1 MKPCERSTFVRYTKG
16 LPFLSKWYTEGR
28 GIGPRGGASPYT
40 LYNTLV
46 AHSFPRATLSE
57 ICSLLGTDECPWT
70 NIRAYF
76 RAKWRLFFIY
86 STPGRVGDFDCSVG
100 SVRNGICTCEL
111 QQSKRR
117 KIGRRQ
123 NSTFTE
129 LGSYQRQRKLQKIF
143 LHGLTSGLSSSLQRK
158 TKTLSQ

>member
-1 MKPCERSTFVRYTKG
+1 MKACERSTFVRYTKG

-28 GIGPRGGASPYT
+28 GIGPRGGASPYA

-57 ICSLLGTDECPWT
+57 ICSLLGTDNVRGQISEHIFAP
-70 NIRAYF
+70 NGSYF
-76 RAKWRLFFIY
+76 LYIAP
-86 STPGRVGDFDCSVG
+86 PGGWGISIVV

-117 KIGRRQ
+117 EIGRRQ